1 MKVTVTFTAQD
12 RLLEAGLFIPEHN
25 TDEEPLAAVL
35 IEGAMTGGATEI
47 SEKIARTISDQGVVC
62 MVLDHAFYND
72 DQGTPHSWESP
83 SKRVADIVAALHF
96 LRDNNIVNPQKL
108 IAMGISVGAEYMTKA
123 LEVTNLCKG
132 FVIIQDRHDSTP
144 DFAAR
149 IEVPTTRI
157 ILHNYEGAAEEAVAW
172 ITALFSS
179 QQTFVTKD
187 FMSWDN
193 FSE

>member
-12 RLLEAGLFIPEHN
+12 RLLEAGLFIPEH
-25 TDEEPLAAVL
+25 TIDEDPLAAVL
-35 IEGAMTGGATEI
+35 IEGAMTGGASEI
-47 SEKIARTISDQGVVC
+47 SDRVARTICEQGLVC

-72 DQGTPHSWESP
+72 DQMAPRSWESP

-132 FVIIQDRHDSTP
+132 FVIIQDRHESTP
-144 DFAAR
+144 DFASR
-149 IEVPTTRI
+149 VEVPTTRI
-157 ILHNYEGAAEEAVAW
+157 ASNSYEGAAEEAVLW
-172 ITALFSS
+172 ITSLFNN
-179 QQTFVTKD
+179 QQTFVAKD
-187 FMSWDN
+187 FMGWDS